1 MEQHRMIQIDGLKE
15 YQVKL
20 LDLMWSINSDEEYE
34 NFKSSLSEDMMNEV
48 DTLEQLLILATID
61 DEVTDNFDLAKE
73 ALSKFVL

>member
-48 DTLEQLLILATID
+48 DTLEQLLVLATID

-73 ALSKFVL
+73 ALSKFAL

>member
-1 MEQHRMIQIDGLKE
+1 MIQIDGLQP

-20 LDLMWSINSDEEYE
+20 LDLMWSISSSDEYE

-48 DTLEQLLILATID
+48 DTLEQMLILATID

-73 ALSKFVL
+73 ALSKFAL

>member
-1 MEQHRMIQIDGLKE
+1 MIQIDGLKE

-20 LDLMWSINSDEEYE
+20 LDLMWSINSDDEYE

-48 DTLEQLLILATID
+48 DTLEQMLILATID
-61 DEVTDNFDLAKE
+61 EEVTDNFDLAKE

>member
-1 MEQHRMIQIDGLKE
+1 MIEIDGLQP

-73 ALSKFVL
+73 ALSKFAL

>member
-1 MEQHRMIQIDGLKE
+1 MIQIDGLKE

>member
-1 MEQHRMIQIDGLKE
+1 MIEIDGLQP

-48 DTLEQLLILATID
+48 DTLEQLLIFATID

-73 ALSKFVL
+73 ALSKFAL